1 MKSRKFY
8 QERAKDNL
16 FIAYKPEPI
25 GEVYLKNPG
34 EFNDFIKPYYADCIN
49 HYERFVIVLMNRKNK
64 VIGVRTISEGGL
76 NACIVDVRIIM
87 QYSILFN
94 ASCLLLSHNHPSGIT
109 NPSNEDIKITE
120 KIKEACKI
128 LEIELR
134 DHVIVSSDSYYSF
147 ANEGMI

>member
-16 FIAYKPEPI
+16 FIAYKPDPI
-25 GEVYLKNPG
+25 EDVLIRTSKEASNFLKSY
-34 EFNDFIKPYYADCIN
+34 FVDCID

-120 KIKEACKI
+120 KIKAACKI